1 MGIFDRIGNLG
12 KGVVGMWK
20 RGDETPS
27 AHDVLDAELDA
38 AARKA
43 RVDAQLRRM
52 REQRAPEPEPEV
64 EPDTPAADVAS
75 ESPDDRP
82 IKKTL

>member
-20 RGDETPS
+20 RGGETPS
-27 AHDVLDAELDA
+27 AQDVLDAELDA
-38 AARKA
+38 TTRKA

-52 REQRAPEPEPEV
+52 REQQAPEPEVASE
-64 EPDTPAADVAS
+64 TPAADAPS
-75 ESPDDRP
+75 EPSDDRP

>member
-20 RGDETPS
+20 RGGETPS

-52 REQRAPEPEPEV
+52 REQRAPEPEV
-64 EPDTPAADVAS
+64 EPETPAADAPS